1 MQTMQQHSL
10 TMQQQHTDNTS
21 SQQQAHAV
29 TVHTLTTHLEEL
41 KSRLFGFQ
49 HEHTQAHSSD
59 DPPRLEA
66 DSADSQ
72 HNTQDVIRH
81 STSSNCPV
89 VTSTNSAAAISGTQD
104 IRTTGTR
111 EEEGKFEARTTRALD
126 LLAHAAS
133 APVTN
138 NTNARRSV
146 EPSCATPLKQSVT
159 YQYPPFPTYQG
170 VYVRKHTC
178 SHVHTQAHTHT
189 HVHVHTYTYTH
200 THTHAHAH
208 SPPHTRTHTFTHV
221 CVCIRDIYTWTTHT
235 HSQSLTHTL
244 THTHIQ
250 IHDTCMCVCVTCQA
264 QKTWMATVS
273 AHSHRTHTMY
283 ITNSMHTK
291 SPISRRASSNMHTH
305 KQL

>member
-1 MQTMQQHSL
+1 MELEQHVQTMQQHSL

-178 SHVHTQAHTHT
+178 SHVHTHAHTHT
-189 HVHVHTYTYTH
+189 HTYTCTH
-200 THTHAHAH
+200 THTH
-208 SPPHTRTHTFTHV
+208 TRTHMHTHIAPPTRAHIRLHMSV
-221 CVCIRDIYTWTTHT
+221 CVYVTYIHGLHTHT
-235 HSQSLTHTL
+235 HNHLHIHSHTHTYKYM
-244 THTHIQ
+244 TRA
-250 IHDTCMCVCVTCQA
+250 CVFV
-264 QKTWMATVS
+264 
-273 AHSHRTHTMY
+273 
-283 ITNSMHTK
+283 
-291 SPISRRASSNMHTH
+291 
-305 KQL
+305 